1 MNIINK
7 LKKMQKVPFLSLM
20 IFSSILFGFYLI
32 SKQVLP
38 GFQNDHQQKTTK
50 VTKVTK
56 DTKDTKKTNDDKKN
70 KEPQIDENIEKD
82 MEKDETKNKPKNQIP
97 FEQQVKILE
106 QVEENYLDG
115 ALFIGDSRTTILHDY
130 GGWTK
135 TDFFVKNGLT
145 AWTVLDSPLDT
156 VSGTKEYL
164 AQILDR
170 KKYPKIY
177 IMLGI
182 NELGEGNPQSFAQQ
196 FQVVINSILE
206 KQPHSIIFLEEI
218 LHVTQKQSGVKSYIN
233 NAEIDRRNEE
243 LRKITNGINII
254 YLPINE
260 AFDLE
265 GTKTLNPVFSGDGI
279 HIQAKNLDIWKNY
292 LLSHGVKLK

>member
-1 MNIINK
+1 MNIKNK

-20 IFSSILFGFYLI
+20 IFSSILFGLYLVQ
-32 SKQVLP
+32 KQVLP
-38 GFQNDHQQKTTK
+38 VFENDHQQKTTK
-50 VTKVTK
+50 TTNETKVTK
-56 DTKDTKKTNDDKKN
+56 ETNGKKENQDQHIDK
-70 KEPQIDENIEKD
+70 NIEQ
-82 MEKDETKNKPKNQIP
+82 DETKNKPTNQIP
-97 FEQQVKILE
+97 FEQQVKTLE
-106 QVEENYLDG
+106 QVEENYLEG

-130 GGWTK
+130 GGWTG

-145 AWTVLDSPLDT
+145 AWTVLDSQLDT

-182 NELGEGNPQSFAQQ
+182 NELGEGNPQSFAKQ
-196 FQVVINSILE
+196 FQLVINTILE
-206 KQPHSIIFLEEI
+206 KQPHSIIYLEEI
-218 LHVTQKQSGVKSYIN
+218 IHVTQQQSGVKSYIN

-254 YLPINE
+254 YLPLNE

-265 GTKTLNPVFSGDGI
+265 GTKTLNPAFSGDGI
-279 HIQAKNLDIWKNY
+279 HVQAKNLDIWKNY
-292 LLSHGVKLK
+292 LLSHGVILK

>member
-1 MNIINK
+1 MNIKNK

-20 IFSSILFGFYLI
+20 IFSSILFGLYLVQ
-32 SKQVLP
+32 KQVLP
-38 GFQNDHQQKTTK
+38 VFENDHQQKTTK
-50 VTKVTK
+50 TTKTTNETKVTK
-56 DTKDTKKTNDDKKN
+56 ETNGKKENQDQHIDK
-70 KEPQIDENIEKD
+70 NIEQ
-82 MEKDETKNKPKNQIP
+82 DETKNKPTNQIP
-97 FEQQVKILE
+97 FEQQVKTLE
-106 QVEENYLDG
+106 QVEENYLEG

-130 GGWTK
+130 GGWTG

-145 AWTVLDSPLDT
+145 AWTVLDSQLDT

-182 NELGEGNPQSFAQQ
+182 NELGEGNPQSFAKQ
-196 FQVVINSILE
+196 FQLVINTILE
-206 KQPHSIIFLEEI
+206 KQPHSIIYLEEI
-218 LHVTQKQSGVKSYIN
+218 IHVTQQQSGVKSYIN

-254 YLPINE
+254 YLPLNE

-265 GTKTLNPVFSGDGI
+265 GTKTLNPAFSGDGI
-279 HIQAKNLDIWKNY
+279 HVQAKNLDIWKNY
-292 LLSHGVKLK
+292 LLSHGVILK

>member
-1 MNIINK
+1 MNIKNK

-20 IFSSILFGFYLI
+20 IFSSILFGLYLVQ
-32 SKQVLP
+32 KQVLP
-38 GFQNDHQQKTTK
+38 VFENDHQLKTAKTAK
-50 VTKVTK
+50 TAKETNG
-56 DTKDTKKTNDDKKN
+56 KKENQDQHIDKN
-70 KEPQIDENIEKD
+70 MEN
-82 MEKDETKNKPKNQIP
+82 DETKNKPKNQIP

-106 QVEENYLDG
+106 QVEDNYLEG

-130 GGWTK
+130 GGWTG

-145 AWTVLDSPLDT
+145 AWTVLDSQLDT

-182 NELGEGNPQSFAQQ
+182 NELGEGNPQSFAKQ
-196 FQVVINSILE
+196 FQLVINTILE
-206 KQPHSIIFLEEI
+206 KQPHSIIYLEEI
-218 LHVTQKQSGVKSYIN
+218 IHVTQQQSGVKSYIN

-254 YLPINE
+254 YLPLNE

-265 GTKTLNPVFSGDGI
+265 GTKTLNPAFSGDGI
-279 HIQAKNLDIWKNY
+279 HVQAKNLDIWKNY
-292 LLSHGVKLK
+292 LLSHGVILK

>member
-20 IFSSILFGFYLI
+20 IFSSILFGLYLVQ
-32 SKQVLP
+32 KQVLP
-38 GFQNDHQQKTTK
+38 VFQNEHQQKTTK

-56 DTKDTKKTNDDKKN
+56 ETNETNDKKEN
-70 KEPQIDENIEKD
+70 QDQQIDKNID
-82 MEKDETKNKPKNQIP
+82 KDETKNKPTNQIP
-97 FEQQVKILE
+97 FEQQVKTLE
-106 QVEENYLDG
+106 QVEENYLEG

-130 GGWTK
+130 GGWTG

-145 AWTVLDSPLDT
+145 AWTVLDSQLDT

-182 NELGEGNPQSFAQQ
+182 NELGEGNPQSFAKQ
-196 FQVVINSILE
+196 FQLVINTILE
-206 KQPHSIIFLEEI
+206 KQPHSIIYLEEI
-218 LHVTQKQSGVKSYIN
+218 IHVTQQQSGVKSYIN

-254 YLPINE
+254 YLPLNE

-265 GTKTLNPVFSGDGI
+265 GTKTLNPAFSGDGI
-279 HIQAKNLDIWKNY
+279 HVQAKNLDIWKNY
-292 LLSHGVKLK
+292 LLSHGVILK